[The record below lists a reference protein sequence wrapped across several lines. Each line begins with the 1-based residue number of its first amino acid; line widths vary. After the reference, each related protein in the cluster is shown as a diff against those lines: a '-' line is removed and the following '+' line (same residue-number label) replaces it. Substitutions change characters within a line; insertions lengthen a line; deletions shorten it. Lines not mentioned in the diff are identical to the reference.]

1 MDKTLK
7 LRSYSGPSK
16 KDVSQEVPE
25 KDRNISPELEKIS
38 SLLAEE
44 RDKSHELLKTIVQLR
59 ESLKQ
64 EQVKTTELQ
73 ARLNKLDEVEQN
85 QLIRK
90 NAQLEEEKKRY
101 LEQAKLSEQLRDN
114 LKQEQAS
121 HAEMA
126 KKVAELKFKLNK
138 LADVEENQLVKKD
151 TLLDEEK
158 KRSLEYKQTIEQLRE
173 SIKKDQVKKAELIDR
188 AEVLDAKIKE
198 LSVVLSKIAS
208 LATGGKVDTG
218 T

>member
-7 LRSYSGPSK
+7 LPSYSDPSK
-16 KDVSQEVPE
+16 KDVSQEVAE
-25 KDRNISPELEKIS
+25 KDRNISLELEKK
-38 SLLAEE
+38 SLLLEEE
-44 RDKSHELLKTIVQLR
+44 RSKSHELLKTIVQLR

-64 EQVKTTELQ
+64 EQTKTTELQ
-73 ARLNKLDEVEQN
+73 ARLNKLDEVEES
-85 QLIRK
+85 QLAKK
-90 NAQLEEEKKRY
+90 NAQLEEEKKKY
-101 LEQAKLSEQLRDN
+101 LEQTKLNEQLREG
-114 LKQEQAS
+114 LRQEQAS

-138 LADVEENQLVKKD
+138 LADAEENQLVKKD

-158 KRSLEYKQTIEQLRE
+158 KRSLDYKQTIEQLRE
-173 SIKKDQVKKAELIDR
+173 SIKKDQVKKTELIDR

-208 LATGGKVDTG
+208 LATGGKVDIG
-218 T
+218 A

>member
-7 LRSYSGPSK
+7 LRTYSDTAEK
-16 KDVSQEVPE
+16 EVSPGKPE
-25 KDRNISPELEKIS
+25 KDQNIPLELEKAS
-38 SLLAEE
+38 ALLAEE

-64 EQVKTTELQ
+64 EQAKTTELQ

-85 QLIRK
+85 QLARK
-90 NAQLEEEKKRY
+90 NAQLEEEKKKY
-101 LEQAKLSEQLRDN
+101 LEQTKLNEQLRDS

-126 KKVAELKFKLNK
+126 KKVSELKFKLNK
-138 LADVEENQLVKKD
+138 LADAEENQLVKKD

-158 KRSLEYKQTIEQLRE
+158 KRSLEYKETIEQLRE
-173 SIKKDQVKKAELIDR
+173 SIKRDQVKKTELIDR

-218 T
+218 A